1 MMKSKNEITHI
12 TKIIDE
18 QNRLIKDYET
28 NLNNKIKDIVDRD
41 KTKRDM
47 KNEMNKFEKKIIE
60 KDTIIK
66 ET

>member
-1 MMKSKNEITHI
+1 MKSKNEITHI